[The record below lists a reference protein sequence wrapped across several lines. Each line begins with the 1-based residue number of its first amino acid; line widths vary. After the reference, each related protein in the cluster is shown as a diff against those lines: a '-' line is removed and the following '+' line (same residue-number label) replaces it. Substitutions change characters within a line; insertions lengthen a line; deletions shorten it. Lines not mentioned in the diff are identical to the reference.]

1 MSALHLGGDRAP
13 PRRRFAGDLGRA
25 LLGRLQRGVEA
36 RPRRAG
42 ANLVEGSAREWQRA
56 PALGLAGIDGGPH
69 GQRDHPV
76 AIEPGGQRIADA
88 ADRLLELLALA
99 LDLLDLPLE
108 LAGHAVE
115 LASELR
121 ELVVA
126 VDGHWMSEVASA
138 EPPRRG
144 QEGMYLSCQRASDD
158 HRRDEGEHKKR
169 EEQLTDQQP
178 VPSDLVVDL
187 RRVTEHRELDR
198 GTGRLVDSRHSS
210 PVGVARQLE
219 LTRIAAGAERG
230 AVAEAVDGGGEQGLF
245 AKHGELEAGQVAHA
259 REEVVGVDP
268 RDAELA
274 GLTAPDRQRSAV
286 RCDSRARA
294 GASDHLSVVG
304 AQDDRSDVAGLVDEL
319 PHALL
324 DAATRTEAP
333 RAGAR
338 PRRPGATGARRF
350 ARPGRRPRRR
360 CAGRRRCPHRPCRS
374 RCDSQGQTARSRAR
388 SWGRSRSTRRTAGAW
403 RGSSL
408 RARVQSRSAVLR
420 APARRYHGRATGL

>member
-1 MSALHLGGDRAP
+1 MHLGGDRAP

-56 PALGLAGIDGGPH
+56 AALGLAGIDGGPH

-144 QEGMYLSCQRASDD
+144 QEGVYLPCQRTSDD
-158 HRRDEGEHKKR
+158 HRRDEGEHKER

-178 VPSDLVVDL
+178 VLSDLVVDL

-274 GLTAPDRQRSAV
+274 GLTAPDRQRSAL
-286 RCDSRARA
+286 RCDSRARP
-294 GASDHLSVVG
+294 GASYHLSVVG
-304 AQDDRSDVAGLVDEL
+304 AQDDRRDVAGLVDEL

-324 DAATRTEAP
+324 HAATRP
-333 RAGAR
+333 KCRAQARVRGDPAQLGLGALR
-338 PRRPGATGARRF
+338 GLVVDREGGAQ
-350 ARPGRRPRRR
+350 
-360 CAGRRRCPHRPCRS
+360 AGRRCPHRPCRS
-374 RCDSQGQTARSRAR
+374 RCDSQGQRARSRAR
-388 SWGRSRSTRRTAGAW
+388 SWARSRSTRRTAGAW